1 MLASRGDKRGTLRPV
16 ELAELN
22 QSELHIASLVF
33 KKRLSG
39 LFYLSRYLFDGSVF
53 EFGDVRDAHGAG
65 AVRVGVFF
73 WCCGTGTDQ
82 VELDKIRI
90 RGEGSGTAGFL
101 RHPRLGQRK
110 KREKGRK
117 EEENGEKEDVS
128 PFCITE
134 LPSPQG
140 SHAKGVV
147 LPS

>member
-73 WCCGTGTDQ
+73 GVAARAQIKWNSIRSEYAGKA
-82 VELDKIRI
+82 VE
-90 RGEGSGTAGFL
+90 
-101 RHPRLGQRK
+101 RLGFYVIHAWVRGR
-110 KREKGRK
+110 REKKDERRRKTGRRK
-117 EEENGEKEDVS
+117 IS
-128 PFCITE
+128 
-134 LPSPQG
+134 
-140 SHAKGVV
+140 V
-147 LPS
+147 LFA